1 MKKKIMLLA
10 FVATLLLTSCSGKGS
25 TASTSEQVTGEQVT
39 GEQATGEQNQQ
50 LPENM
55 SYAKLPEDVA
65 IRIDGEDIKK
75 ADVDFFYNIVRKQA
89 IADSGGEEA
98 LKKIGP
104 TGVSLEDY
112 IKQMANERMIMFHL
126 MKKENPSLTVKDE
139 DVDKKLK
146 EIEKDEGKDKL
157 EKDLKEAGISLDEC
171 KFLIKQS
178 LYEEAF
184 YADYFKKNPISEEQI
199 KSVFVMRL
207 EEMPTHHAKH
217 ILVETEEEAKAILK
231 DLEAG
236 KDFAEIAKEKSK
248 DPGSADR
255 GGDLGFN
262 APKLFVPE
270 FADALKKLEVGKIS
284 EPVKTQF
291 GYHIIKLEEKKE
303 NYEDFK
309 EQIQAQMEKESYNA
323 YILGIF
329 KKAKIELAK

>member
-1 MKKKIMLLA
+1 
-10 FVATLLLTSCSGKGS
+10 
-25 TASTSEQVTGEQVT
+25 
-39 GEQATGEQNQQ
+39 
-50 LPENM
+50 
-55 SYAKLPEDVA
+55 
-65 IRIDGEDIKK
+65 
-75 ADVDFFYNIVRKQA
+75 
-89 IADSGGEEA
+89 
-98 LKKIGP
+98 
-104 TGVSLEDY
+104 
-112 IKQMANERMIMFHL
+112 

-284 EPVKTQF
+284 DPVKTQF

>member
-10 FVATLLLTSCSGKGS
+10 LAATLLLASCSGNGN
-25 TASTSEQVTGEQVT
+25 TASTSEQVTGEQTT
-39 GEQATGEQNQQ
+39 GEQIQE

-65 IRIDGEDIKK
+65 IRVDGEDIKK

-89 IADSGGEEA
+89 IANAGGEEA
-98 LKKIGP
+98 LKNMGP
-104 TGVSLEDY
+104 TGVPLEDY
-112 IKQMANERMIMFHL
+112 IKQMVNEKMIMLHL
-126 MKKENPSLTVKDE
+126 MKKENPSLSVKDE
-139 DVDKKLK
+139 DVEKKLK
-146 EIEKDEGKDKL
+146 EIEETQGKDKL
-157 EKDLKEAGISLDEC
+157 EEYLKGVEISLEEY
-171 KFLIKQS
+171 KSVVKQS

-184 YADYFKKNPISEEQI
+184 YADHFKKNPISEEQI
-199 KSVFVMRL
+199 KSVFVMRR

-236 KDFAEIAKEKSK
+236 KDFGEIAKEKSK
-248 DPGSADR
+248 DPGSAAR

-262 APKLFVPE
+262 APNLFVPE
-270 FADALKKLEVGKIS
+270 FADALKKLEVGQIS
-284 EPVKTQF
+284 DPVKTQF

-309 EQIQAQMEKESYNA
+309 EQIQAQMEKESYNM
-323 YILGIF
+323 YILGVF